1 MFVWGWL
8 PIYVTGW
15 LSIFVCLVVT
25 FRPRFHI
32 DYLAPS
38 ATALLKRSTMVQMFS
53 PINMLNYLP
62 PLLALCV
69 LKHVR
74 TRIIILI
81 GRKSNHKIKI
91 AGTGQLAVGIRPLGC
106 KYTFL
111 SFTKMLTALRTCMGQ
126 GVKRRVR
133 E

>member
-1 MFVWGWL
+1 MLVWLAGY
-8 PIYVTGW
+8 ICSG

-25 FRPRFHI
+25 FRPRFHS

-38 ATALLKRSTMVQMFS
+38 ATVLSERSTMVQMFS
-53 PINMLNYLP
+53 LINMLNCLP
-62 PLLALCV
+62 LLLALCV

-74 TRIIILI
+74 TRLIILI
-81 GRKSNHKIKI
+81 GRKNNHKIKI

-111 SFTKMLTALRTCMGQ
+111 SFPKMLTALRTRIGK